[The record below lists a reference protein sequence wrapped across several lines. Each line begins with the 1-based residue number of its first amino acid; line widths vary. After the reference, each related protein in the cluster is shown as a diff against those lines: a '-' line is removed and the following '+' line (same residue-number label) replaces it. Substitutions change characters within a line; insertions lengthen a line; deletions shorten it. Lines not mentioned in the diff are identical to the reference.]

1 MLKNPKPYIAF
12 SIIPLFFLVKLL
24 KLFPEFIENYYSLGI
39 YPYISKLFRFTLGW
53 LPFSFGD
60 LFYGFAI
67 IYIVRWLILNRKRLI
82 KDTKNWLID
91 VLAAISIIYFA
102 FHLFWAM
109 NYHRLPLHRS
119 LNLNADYSTEQL
131 ISVTENLIGISNT
144 LHLKL
149 TKNDTL
155 KVNIPHNKNHILS
168 LVPKGYDA
176 LVNEFPHLEYHP
188 KSIKKSLFSLPL
200 TYMGFSGYL
209 NPLTNEAQ
217 VNSLIKSYRFPVV
230 GSHEVAHQLGY
241 AKENE
246 ANFIGG
252 LAAINHDDIYFNYS
266 GYTFY
271 LKHCLLEIYKR
282 DPDLYYN
289 ILKTVNK
296 GILKN
301 YQEVRTFWDGYKNPF
316 EPLFKTTYN
325 SYLKANSQEK
335 GMESYSYVVA
345 LIVNY
350 SEKNLVKK
358 Q

>member
-12 SIIPLFFLVKLL
+12 LIVPLFLLVKLL
-24 KLFPEFIENYYSLGI
+24 KQFPEVVETYYSLGI
-39 YPYISKLFRFTLGW
+39 YPIVSSLFRYTLGW
-53 LPFSFGD
+53 IPFSFGD

-67 IYIVRWLILNRKRLI
+67 IYMIRWLIFNRRRII
-82 KDTKNWLID
+82 KDTKLWLID
-91 VLAAISIIYFA
+91 IFAFISIIYFA
-102 FHLFWAM
+102 FHLFWGF
-109 NYHRLPLHRS
+109 NYYRLPLHKS
-119 LNLNADYSTEQL
+119 LNLESNYSTEQL
-131 ISVTENLIGISNT
+131 ISVTEKLIEKSNS
-144 LHLKL
+144 LHLEL
-149 TKNDTL
+149 AKNDSIKIDLPYSKNEIL
-155 KVNIPHNKNHILS
+155 KMVPEGYKS
-168 LVPKGYDA
+168 LKE
-176 LVNEFPHLEYHP
+176 EFPHLEYHP

-217 VNSLIKSYRFPVV
+217 INGLIVPYRFPVV

-252 LAAINHDDIYFNYS
+252 LAAINHENIYFKYS
-266 GYTFY
+266 GYTFL
-271 LKHCLLEIYKR
+271 LKHCLIEIYKR
-282 DPDLYYN
+282 DTDLYFE

-301 YQEVRTFWDGYKNPF
+301 YQEVQDFWDSYQNPA
-316 EPLFKTTYN
+316 EPLFKSTYN
-325 SYLKANSQEK
+325 SYLIANNQEN

-350 SEKNLVKK
+350 FETKSF
-358 Q
+358 

>member
-12 SIIPLFFLVKLL
+12 SLVPLLLIVELL
-24 KLFPEFIENYYSLGI
+24 KQFPEVVETYYSLGL
-39 YPYISKLFRFTLGW
+39 YPIISSIFRFTLGW
-53 LPFSFGD
+53 VPFSFGD
-60 LFYGFAI
+60 LIYGFAI
-67 IYIVRWLILNRKRLI
+67 VYMARWFIVNRRRI
-82 KDTKNWLID
+82 IRDTKLWLID
-91 VLAAISIIYFA
+91 VVAFISIIFIA

-109 NYHRLPLHRS
+109 NYHRLPLHES
-119 LNLNADYSTEQL
+119 LNLDAEYSTEQL
-131 ISVTENLIGISNT
+131 LTVTEKLIKKSNAV
-144 LHLKL
+144 HLEL
-149 TKNDTL
+149 TKNDS
-155 KVNIPHNKNHILS
+155 NKIN
-168 LVPKGYDA
+168 LVPKGYEA
-176 LVNEFPHLEYHP
+176 IENEFPHLKYHP

-217 VNSLIKSYRFPVV
+217 INSYIVPYRFPVV
-230 GSHEVAHQLGY
+230 ASHEVAHQLGY

-252 LAAINHDDIYFNYS
+252 LAAINHQDPYFNYS
-266 GYTFY
+266 GYTFL

-282 DPDLYYN
+282 DNELYFD

-301 YQEVRTFWDGYKNPF
+301 YQEVQNFWDSYQNPA
-316 EPLFKTTYN
+316 EPLFKKTYN
-325 SYLKANSQEK
+325 SYLIANNQKE

-350 SEKNLVKK
+350 FEAKSI
-358 Q
+358 